1 MAFTRTKSGLSNLAQ
16 FHGADVILFTEG
28 GVQSFTFE
36 DVCNGRFNEAAIDIK
51 FWSAIYF
58 NQSIYS
64 SLVLFKNDEILH
76 FFFISFPSK
85 TAMTILV
92 FPISTIK

>member
-1 MAFTRTKSGLSNLAQ
+1 MSGT
-16 FHGADVILFTEG
+16 TEPIII
-28 GVQSFTFE
+28 SLK
-36 DVCNGRFNEAAIDIK
+36 IK
-51 FWSAIYF
+51 FWSDIYF

-76 FFFISFPSK
+76 FFFISFQSK
-85 TAMTILV
+85 TAITILV